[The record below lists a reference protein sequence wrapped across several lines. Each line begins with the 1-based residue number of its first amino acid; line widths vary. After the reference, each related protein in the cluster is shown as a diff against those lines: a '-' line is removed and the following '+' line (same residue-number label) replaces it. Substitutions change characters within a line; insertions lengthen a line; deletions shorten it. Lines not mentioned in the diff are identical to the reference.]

1 MSMQYV
7 KGVELVQKAMQWEI
21 AQRGIAIETNPS
33 SNFMIGTFSRYE
45 EHPITTFFNEGLT
58 LDYQKL
64 QDSANVGFD

>member
-45 EHPITTFFNEGLT
+45 EHPITTFLMR
-58 LDYQKL
+58 D
-64 QDSANVGFD
+64 